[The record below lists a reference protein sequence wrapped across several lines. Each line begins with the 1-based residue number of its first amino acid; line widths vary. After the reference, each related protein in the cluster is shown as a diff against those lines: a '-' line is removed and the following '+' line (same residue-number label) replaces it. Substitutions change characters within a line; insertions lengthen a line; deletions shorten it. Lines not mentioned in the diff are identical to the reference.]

1 MAKVSV
7 SRFPANFTKGSSVNS
22 DSLWKEAMN
31 REILPPE
38 ALGEIVSRLTPGY
51 GIRFDKEP
59 DYNLRIERFGQA
71 DLVKLNE
78 DDSLC
83 HVISQHDRPGAE
95 FYFQYL
101 EQTYFTPD
109 TPRSQFYDFRVY
121 RWTKWP
127 PLLWSICSIPLDK
140 KEALEEA
147 AEQARMRLADGIP
160 FICGPVVAAIRP
172 AKLDEPWMKEN
183 ATFFPL
189 QNDNTYTLENVKG
202 SVAYEPGGK
211 HDVKMEATNRTR
223 MLLEKLY
230 GPEAWV
236 EYQRRCGSTKKT
248 RTGKQRFDPNPD
260 M

>member
-1 MAKVSV
+1 M
-7 SRFPANFTKGSSVNS
+7 TK
-22 DSLWKEAMN
+22 
-31 REILPPE
+31 EILPPE

-59 DYNLRIERFGQA
+59 DYNLRIERFSQA

-78 DDSLC
+78 DKNLC
-83 HVISQHDRPGAE
+83 HVVCQHDRPGAE

-140 KEALEEA
+140 KETLEES
-147 AEQARMRLADGIP
+147 AEQAQMRLADGIP
-160 FICGPVVAAIRP
+160 FICGPVVAAIRR
-172 AKLDEPWMKEN
+172 KKIDKELDSM
-183 ATFFPL
+183 ATWFPL
-189 QNDNTYTLENVKG
+189 NNDNTYTLENQSG

-211 HDVKMEATNRTR
+211 HDIKMEATARTKA
-223 MLLEKLY
+223 LLEKLY
-230 GPEAWV
+230 GPEAWA
-236 EYQRRCGSTKKT
+236 EYQRRCGTTKKT
-248 RTGKQRFDPNPD
+248 HPGQQRFDPNPD
-260 M
+260 L